1 MGGNGA
7 AAGDAGQQ
15 GQQQGGEQQQGGPD
29 IGAFAQQLEA
39 LGPQLEQQRQ
49 SLQAVT
55 DWIGQQQQAEQGQ
68 EGEGEPLLDLSQIDP
83 EFAYRP
89 EDQQQQIQQGIQSAL
104 QDMVQRELGPL
115 QEQMQQD
122 RIEREA
128 TQLVQEYPEIG
139 EHAEEI
145 VGLAEQYARQ
155 YFPPQLAE
163 QIKGLPGWWRAT
175 YLMGRGV
182 EAANRE
188 GAGESAQA
196 ATLEGGGG
204 AAPAGGN
211 QRQGPYFQSPNDQGS
226 GRLPF

>member
-128 TQLVQEYPEIG
+128 TV
-139 EHAEEI
+139 
-145 VGLAEQYARQ
+145 R
-155 YFPPQLAE
+155 PPV
-163 QIKGLPGWWRAT
+163 LPAAACRA
-175 YLMGRGV
+175 
-182 EAANRE
+182 
-188 GAGESAQA
+188 
-196 ATLEGGGG
+196 
-204 AAPAGGN
+204 
-211 QRQGPYFQSPNDQGS
+211 DQGS
-226 GRLPF
+226 ARLVAGHLLDGARRRGREPRRRGRVRAGSNPGGRRRCGTGRRQPAAGSLLPVPQRSGERSAAVLKRRVGPVCSVTADG